1 MSIPGDHDA
10 DMSPTSQIR
19 WRWELD
25 DVTVEAIVQGR
36 PVDDQF
42 EPLVAFARQV
52 RTAAVDQPG
61 PAPSDELARI
71 LRGEDP
77 PMMQERD
84 HVEVGRVA
92 ARFAKVAGLG
102 LTAKVMLGAS
112 VAAAS
117 VASAGAAGV
126 GPASNAVRGAIEAV
140 SPVEFDHEA
149 PEHPENF
156 GGRVSDD
163 ANGESDGEKGVD
175 GQQISEETPGAEHRP
190 DSGDTPGKGSGQ
202 PDSTGLDRA
211 NETPAAEHAPD
222 SVPGNGDGD
231 GSNAGGNG
239 GGQQPSEHTPSSTVP
254 DLPDQANGGTRP

>member
-1 MSIPGDHDA
+1 MTIPGDHDA

-19 WRWELD
+19 RRWELD
-25 DVTVEAIVQGR
+25 DATVEAIVHGR

-42 EPLVAFARQV
+42 EPLAAFAQLV

-61 PAPSDELARI
+61 PAPSDELAMI

-102 LTAKVMLGAS
+102 LTAKIVLGAG

-117 VASAGAAGV
+117 VTGAGAAGV

-149 PEHPENF
+149 PEQPENF

-163 ANGESDGEKGVD
+163 ANGESDGDKGVD
-175 GQQISEETPGAEHRP
+175 GQQISEEAPGAEHRP
-190 DSGDTPGKGSGQ
+190 DQGDGPGSGSGQ

-211 NETPAAEHAPD
+211 NETPADENAPD
-222 SVPGNGDGD
+222 SVPNDGGTSGGSGNG
-231 GSNAGGNG
+231 
-239 GGQQPSEHTPSSTVP
+239 QPSEHMPSSTVP
-254 DLPDQANGGTRP
+254 DLPGQAQGGTRP